1 MMNPATIPHSD
12 LLKKIAMKVNAAG
25 GIFLQT
31 EIIVKL

>member
-1 MMNPATIPHSD
+1 MMNAATIPHFN
-12 LLKKIAMKVNAAG
+12 LLKKILMKINAAG